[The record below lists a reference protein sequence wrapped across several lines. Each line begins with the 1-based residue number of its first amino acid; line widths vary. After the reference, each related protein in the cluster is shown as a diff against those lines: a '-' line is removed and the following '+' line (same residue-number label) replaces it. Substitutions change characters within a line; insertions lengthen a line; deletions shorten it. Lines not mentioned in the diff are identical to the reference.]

1 MKTSVLKPGLL
12 VSLKTT
18 TRGGVNYK
26 RIDLEVDHT
35 TEEGSR
41 VAKWETQREIPDP
54 EEFERASAARG
65 KARSLVA
72 SVCCVSSFGLLCPS
86 EKEAELSAAVE
97 EAREVARAHNAGATL
112 TQVQVFVI
120 VGRVAQDD
128 AEAARAIAGEVREL
142 LDAMRDGIKAAD
154 PAAIREAANKARA
167 LGAMLSE
174 DVAGKVESAIEQ
186 ARKAARKIVRG
197 IEKDGLSAAEVV
209 AFCNV
214 QAIESAR
221 FAFLDLDAGE
231 VKPEAPAARTLDLST
246 DSGPSAISAAPAPSY
261 ALEF

>member
-26 RIDLEVDHT
+26 RLDLEPDHAN
-35 TEEGSR
+35 EEGAR
-41 VAKWETQREIPDP
+41 VARWETQREIPDP
-54 EEFERASAARG
+54 VEFEAAGVARG
-65 KARSLVA
+65 KARSLVT

-86 EKEAELSAAVE
+86 EREGELSLAVE
-97 EAREVARAHNAGATL
+97 AARDVARQHNEGATL

-142 LDAMRDGIKAAD
+142 LDAMRAGIAAAD

-174 DVAGKVESAIEQ
+174 EVSGKVESAIEE

-214 QAIESAR
+214 RAIESAR

-231 VKPEAPAARTLDLST
+231 VSTETPASRTLDVEP
-246 DSGPSAISAAPAPSY
+246 GPAAPIAAAAGSAY